1 MCRIT
6 LLTLV
11 LAASVLA
18 AAPARADETVATL
31 ARATPVSAF
40 DGRAVWSDYD
50 PVQRA
55 YFLTQRMNG
64 VTSRVPVRPRSVP
77 FDVDLGPDAD
87 GKTVAT
93 YSRCRRDPPPRSPR
107 TGNAIAGLLFQWSRA
122 RGCDIYMFAFDTGT
136 EVRVRFASTRGAS
149 EFLPTVWTDRIAFAR
164 VFERR
169 HGRAGQRAYL
179 YVRPNTL
186 MASRG
191 RRGRSQR
198 VPAGA
203 RAHDRFCTGRPRHCR
218 RDVEPGPTALDLR
231 TRRLAFG
238 WDSTFGGPT
247 SAVYIDTLHA
257 GRRTGRHRIE
267 LVGSGDIQGSELV
280 APQFDL
286 DGHLVWFATFFGD
299 TTASYVRRYRVVDK
313 GRDQS
318 QLQPRTG
325 ESLIRSVVAG
335 GVDDSS
341 VLYLLSGLEPGDP
354 CSPMAPCI
362 APPGCNEAQPCE
374 LRLAAG
380 PTFQRAP
387 QARSTRL

>member
-1 MCRIT
+1 MRRVHSIM
-6 LLTLV
+6 LV
-11 LAASVLA
+11 LAALA
-18 AAPARADETVATL
+18 VPSATAHADETIATL

-55 YFLTQRMNG
+55 YFLTQHVNG
-64 VTSRVPVRPRSVP
+64 VTSRLAVQPRSVP

-93 YSRCRRDPPPRSPR
+93 YSRCRREPPPRDPR
-107 TGNAIAGLLFQWSRA
+107 TGNVIAVQLFQWSRA
-122 RGCDIYMFAFDTGT
+122 RGCDIFMFSFDTGT
-136 EVRVRFASTRGAS
+136 EVRVRYASTRGAS
-149 EFLPTVWTDRIAFAR
+149 EFLPSVWTDRIAFAR

-169 HGRAGQRAYL
+169 RGRAGQRAYL
-179 YVRPNTL
+179 YMRPNSL
-186 MASRG
+186 MASPG
-191 RRGRSQR
+191 PRGRSQR

-203 RAHDRFCTGRPRHCR
+203 RAHDRFCTGRPRRCR

-231 TRRLAFG
+231 TRRLAFT

-247 SAVYIDTLHA
+247 SALYVDTLHA
-257 GRRTGRHRIE
+257 GRRTGRRRIE

-280 APQFDL
+280 ASQFDL

-299 TTASYVRRYRVVDK
+299 MTASYVRRYRVIDRE
-313 GRDQS
+313 RDQA
-318 QLQPRTG
+318 QLEPQPG
-325 ESLIRSVVAG
+325 EALIRSVVAG

-362 APPGCNEAQPCE
+362 ATPGCSDAQPCE
-374 LRLAAG
+374 LR
-380 PTFQRAP
+380 RASGL
-387 QARSTRL
+387 RFTRPRRR